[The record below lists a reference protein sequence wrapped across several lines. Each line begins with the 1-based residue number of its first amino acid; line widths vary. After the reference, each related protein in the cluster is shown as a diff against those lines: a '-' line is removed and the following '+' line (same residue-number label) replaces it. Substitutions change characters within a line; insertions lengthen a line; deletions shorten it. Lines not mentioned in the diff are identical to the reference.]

1 MYMSEVLKGNISTYI
16 LKQSGILLLGVLLLA
31 SFMLIDVYF
40 ISQLGSDSLA
50 AVSYATPVM
59 SLLVSL
65 LLGMGA
71 GMVVVVSNAA
81 GSKNLFQLK
90 QYLLSSLSLSLMAGL
105 VLLIILFSGSA
116 YLFRQLGAEGEVLE
130 QLLAYFEVLSLGMFF
145 LSLLVCVTSLARALG
160 NHKLLTY
167 TMLLLV
173 LVNAALDPL
182 LIFGYWGLPR
192 LGIAGAAWATTV
204 AIFVSMWLP
213 LPYLWKALGKNRR
226 SGWQMGFF
234 FHWKRI
240 MAMAF
245 PIILANGLVPLGN
258 TIFVRLLSEFGD
270 ASVAAYGAGSRID
283 MLVILSFTSLTAV
296 LAPFIGH
303 NLGAGE
309 YERAY
314 RGFRYGVVYA
324 VIFGLVAAFAATW
337 FNENIS
343 RIFTTDR
350 PVFQALSDYLSI
362 VPWGYAANGFVMISL
377 TTLNV
382 HQRPWWATGVAL
394 GHLFLFYLP
403 IAYGAT
409 LAGSFFGVLSAY
421 PFSHMLAA
429 AVAYFLLLRVQ
440 SFKMIKLEVSG

>member
-1 MYMSEVLKGNISTYI
+1 MSEVLHGNISKHI
-16 LKQSGILLLGVLLLA
+16 LKQSGILLMGVLMLA

-81 GSKNLFQLK
+81 GSNNHFQLK
-90 QYLLSSLSLSLMAGL
+90 QYLSSSLSLSLLAGL
-105 VLLIILFSGSA
+105 LLLLILFSGSA

-173 LVNAALDPL
+173 VVNAALDPL
-182 LIFGYWGLPR
+182 LIFGYWGFPR
-192 LGIAGAAWATTV
+192 MGIAGAAWATTL

-213 LPYLWKALGKNRR
+213 LPHLWKELSKSRH
-226 SGWQMGFF
+226 SGWELASF

-258 TIFVRLLSEFGD
+258 TVFVRLLSEFGD
-270 ASVAAYGAGSRID
+270 ATVAAYGAGSRID

-296 LAPFIGH
+296 LAPFVGQ
-303 NLGAGE
+303 NLGAGN
-309 YERAY
+309 YDRAY
-314 RGFRYGVVYA
+314 QGFRYGVIYA
-324 VIFGLVAAFAATW
+324 IIFGLGAALAATW
-337 FNENIS
+337 FNEDIS
-343 RIFTTDR
+343 RVFATDQ
-350 PVFQALSDYLSI
+350 PVFQALADYLSI

-409 LAGSFFGVLSAY
+409 LAGSFYGVLTAY
-421 PFSHMLAA
+421 PFSHILAA
-429 AVAYFLLLRVQ
+429 ALAYYLLQRVE
-440 SFKMIKLEVSG
+440 SFKMMKLEVSG

>member
-1 MYMSEVLKGNISTYI
+1 MSDILQGNISSHL

-40 ISQLGSDSLA
+40 IGQLGSDALA

-81 GSKNLFQLK
+81 GSDNLFLLR
-90 QYLLSSLSLSLMAGL
+90 QYLTSSVSLSLL
-105 VLLIILFSGSA
+105 VGFLLLVALVSGSA
-116 YLFRQLGAEGEVLE
+116 FLFGQLGADGEVLT

-173 LVNAALDPL
+173 VVNATLDPL
-182 LIFGYWGLPR
+182 LIFGYWGFPR
-192 LGIAGAAWATTV
+192 LGIAGAAWATTS

-213 LPYLWKALGKNRR
+213 LPYLWKELRKSSD
-226 SGWQMGFF
+226 SGWQLGFF

-245 PIILANGLVPLGN
+245 PIVLANGLVPLGN
-258 TIFVRLLSEFGD
+258 TVFVRLLSEFGD
-270 ASVAAYGAGSRID
+270 ATVAAYGAGSRVD
-283 MLVILSFTSLTAV
+283 TLVILSFTSLTAV
-296 LAPFIGH
+296 LAPFIGQ
-303 NLGAGE
+303 NLGVGE
-309 YERAY
+309 YDRAY
-314 RGFRYGVVYA
+314 RGFRYGVSYA
-324 VIFGLVAAFAATW
+324 LLFGFMVAGVAFL
-337 FNENIS
+337 FHENIS
-343 RIFTTDR
+343 GVFATDAS
-350 PVFQALSDYLSI
+350 VFRSLSDYLLI

-382 HQRPWWATGVAL
+382 HHRPWWATGIAL

-409 LAGSFFGVLSAY
+409 LAGSYYGVLSAY
-421 PFSHMLAA
+421 PVSHFLAA
-429 AVAYFLLLRVQ
+429 SIAYYMLQRVK
-440 SFKMIKLEVSG
+440 SFRRMKLEVYG

>member
-1 MYMSEVLKGNISTYI
+1 MSEVLQGNISSYI

-81 GSKNLFQLK
+81 GSNNLFLLR
-90 QYLLSSLSLSLMAGL
+90 QYLTSSVSLSLL
-105 VLLIILFSGSA
+105 VGFFLLVALVSGSA
-116 YLFRQLGAEGEVLE
+116 FLFGQLGADGEVLT
-130 QLLAYFEVLSLGMFF
+130 QLLAYFDVLSLGMFF

-173 LVNAALDPL
+173 VVNATLDPL
-182 LIFGYWGLPR
+182 LIFGYWGFPR
-192 LGIAGAAWATTV
+192 LGIAGAAWATTL

-213 LPYLWKALGKNRR
+213 LPFLWKELRKSRN
-226 SGWQMGFF
+226 SGWRLGFF

-245 PIILANGLVPLGN
+245 PIVLANGLVPLGN
-258 TIFVRLLSEFGD
+258 TVFVRLLSEFGD
-270 ASVAAYGAGSRID
+270 ATVAAYGAGSRID

-296 LAPFIGH
+296 MAPFIGQ

-309 YERAY
+309 QDRAY

-324 VIFGLVAAFAATW
+324 VFFGFVAAGAA
-337 FNENIS
+337 FLFHDNIS
-343 RIFTTDR
+343 H
-350 PVFQALSDYLSI
+350 VFATNASVFRSLSDYLLI

-409 LAGSFFGVLSAY
+409 LAGSYYGVLSAY
-421 PFSHMLAA
+421 PVSHFLAA
-429 AVAYFLLLRVQ
+429 SVAYYMLHRVE
-440 SFKMIKLEVSG
+440 SFKMMKLEVSG